1 MKPAHTSSLLLKIL
15 CGLILCACGCDCY
28 SDPIAS
34 RENTVVDIKTTT
46 VKLAAQKQQTK
57 FARPSEVYAVWY
69 DVPPLSLARRR
80 AGKDELTA
88 AHNRLPLG
96 TLVCVTNIKNGKCA
110 IVRITDRGITNRR
123 AKIDICK
130 EAAEQIGILREGI
143 ARVRLEV
150 LPDPPEPIATDPSRA
165 IAH

>member
-1 MKPAHTSSLLLKIL
+1 ML
-15 CGLILCACGCDCY
+15 CGLILFAGVCDCY
-28 SDPIAS
+28 SDSITSSQSSAA
-34 RENTVVDIKTTT
+34 DIKTATGQSTT
-46 VKLAAQKQQTK
+46 QKQRTK
-57 FARPSEVYAVWY
+57 PPPPVSEVYAVWY
-69 DVPPLSLARRR
+69 DVPPRSLARRR

-110 IVRITDRGITNRR
+110 VVRITDRGITNRR
-123 AKIDICK
+123 AKIDICR

-150 LPDPPEPIATDPSRA
+150 LPDPPELMELEP
-165 IAH
+165 AHAAAR